1 MALKKSIN
9 IEAIS
14 QFKTD
19 FGIIENGNETL
30 SSDCYI
36 KISSITATKDS
47 IIATV
52 QYVSDKFNFQKVFNL
67 PASVNEG
74 SVNFIKQAYEQLK
87 LLPEFSGATD
97 C

>member
-1 MALKKSIN
+1 MALKKSISIN
-9 IEAIS
+9 ATS

-30 SSDCYI
+30 SSECYI
-36 KISSITATKDS
+36 KVSSITATKDS

-52 QYVSDKFNFQKVFNL
+52 QHSSEKLNFQKIFNL
-67 PASVNEG
+67 PASVNDG
-74 SVNFIKQAYEQLK
+74 SVNFIKQAYDQLK
-87 LLPEFSGATD
+87 LLPEFSDATD

>member
-36 KISSITATKDS
+36 KIS

-67 PASVNEG
+67 PASVNES